1 MRNLAHYHDLAALF
15 DYPEADYP
23 LQVQRAYALLEDRYP
38 RAAAEL
44 QQFMEALASNGETY
58 SAEALDEI
66 QEIFTRSFDVQA
78 ITTLGVGYVMFGDD
92 YKRGELFVNLS
103 REYADI
109 GIDCGTELADHLPTV
124 LRLIA
129 RWQDEDLVAELVE
142 ELLHPALHQMI
153 AEFGSQRIE
162 QRNKLYRKHY
172 KTLIASSPTRGTMF
186 RAPLAAVLEVLK
198 EDFALSDWQ
207 PPEQDNDFLR
217 SVGRELEI
225 EDAAGRPAPSG
236 RML

>member
-1 MRNLAHYHDLAALF
+1 MRSLAHYDYLAALF

-23 LQVQRAYALLEDRYP
+23 AQVHKAYALLEERYP
-38 RAAAEL
+38 TAATEL
-44 QQFMEALASNGETY
+44 QPFVGQLKTDGGIYTE
-58 SAEALDEI
+58 EALDEI
-66 QEIFTRSFDVQA
+66 QEIFTRSCDVQA

-103 REYADI
+103 REYADA
-109 GIDCGTELADHLPTV
+109 GIYCGTELADHLPTV

-153 AEFGSQRIE
+153 AEFGSQRCQ
-162 QRNKLYRKHY
+162 QRDKLYQKHY
-172 KTLIASSPTRGTMF
+172 KTLIASSATRGTMF
-186 RAPLAAVLEVLK
+186 RAPLAALLEVLK

-207 PPEQDNDFLR
+207 PPEQDNDFLH
-217 SVGRELEI
+217 SLGRELDI
-225 EDAAGRPAPSG
+225 EDNAGRPAASG
-236 RML
+236 GML

>member
-1 MRNLAHYHDLAALF
+1 MRSLSHYESLAALF
-15 DYPEADYP
+15 DYPEVDYP
-23 LQVQRAYALLEDRYP
+23 AKVQKAYAMLADRYP
-38 RAAAEL
+38 QAAAEL
-44 QQFMEALASNGETY
+44 ETFVEAVGADAAEYTP
-58 SAEALDEI
+58 EALDEI

-103 REYADI
+103 REYAEI

-129 RWQDEDLVAELVE
+129 RWQDEDLVVELVE

-153 AEFGSQRIE
+153 GEFGSQRSQ
-162 QRNKLYRKHY
+162 QRDKLYQKHY
-172 KTLIASSPTRGTMF
+172 KTLIASSATRGTMF
-186 RAPLAAVLEVLK
+186 RAPLAALLEVLK
-198 EDFALSDWQ
+198 DDFGLSEWQ

-217 SVGRELEI
+217 SVGRELDI
-225 EDAAGRPAPSG
+225 EATAGRPAPSG

>member
-1 MRNLAHYHDLAALF
+1 MRNLVHYEHLAALF
-15 DYPEADYP
+15 DYPETDYP
-23 LQVQRAYALLEDRYP
+23 AHVQRAYALLEDRYP
-38 RAAAEL
+38 LAAAEL
-44 QQFMEALASNGETY
+44 RVFVEALETDGESYT
-58 SAEALDEI
+58 AEALDEI
-66 QEIFTRSFDVQA
+66 QEIYTRSFDVQA

-129 RWQDEDLVAELVE
+129 RWQEEELITELVE

-153 AEFGSQRIE
+153 AEFGSQRCE
-162 QRNKLYRKHY
+162 QRNKLYQKHY
-172 KTLIASSPTRGTMF
+172 KTLIASSEHRGTMF
-186 RAPLAAVLEVLK
+186 RAPLSALLEVLK

-225 EDAAGRPAPSG
+225 EATAGKPAPSG
-236 RML
+236 RMP

>member
-1 MRNLAHYHDLAALF
+1 MKSLAHYQYLAALF

-23 LQVQRAYALLEDRYP
+23 AQVQRAYVLLEDRYP

-44 QQFMEALASNGETY
+44 LPFVEAMASDGEKY
-58 SAEALDEI
+58 SAQALDEI
-66 QEIFTRSFDVQA
+66 QEIFTRSFDVQS
-78 ITTLGVGYVMFGDD
+78 ITTLGIGYIMFGDD

-103 REYADI
+103 REFADA
-109 GIDCGTELADHLPTV
+109 GIDGGSELPDHLPTV

-129 RWQDEDLVAELVE
+129 RWQDEGLIAELVE
-142 ELLHPALHQMI
+142 EIVHPALQQMI
-153 AEFGSQRIE
+153 AEFGSRRSE
-162 QRNKLYRKHY
+162 QRNELYRKHY

-198 EDFALSDWQ
+198 EDFALSDWH

-217 SVGRELEI
+217 SVGREMEI
-225 EDAAGRPAPSG
+225 EDAAGRPDPAG

>member
-1 MRNLAHYHDLAALF
+1 MRSLAHYEPLAALF

-23 LQVQRAYALLEDRYP
+23 AKVHKAYAVLADRYP
-38 RAAAEL
+38 QATAEL
-44 QQFMEALASNGETY
+44 EAFVEAVGADAREYTP
-58 SAEALDEI
+58 EALDEI

-153 AEFGSQRIE
+153 AEFGSQRSQ
-162 QRNKLYRKHY
+162 QRDKLYQKHY
-172 KTLIASSPTRGTMF
+172 KTLIASSATRGTMF
-186 RAPLAAVLEVLK
+186 RAPLAALLEVLK
-198 EDFALSDWQ
+198 DDFALSEWQ

-217 SVGRELEI
+217 SVGRELDI
-225 EDAAGRPAPSG
+225 EATAERPAPSG

>member
-1 MRNLAHYHDLAALF
+1 MRNLTHYQSLAALF
-15 DYPEADYP
+15 DYPEVDYP
-23 LQVQRAYALLEDRYP
+23 AQVQKAYALLADRYP
-38 RAAAEL
+38 QAAAEL
-44 QQFMEALASNGETY
+44 QTFVEAVASGGQLYTE
-58 SAEALDEI
+58 EALDEI

-129 RWQDEDLVAELVE
+129 RWQDEDLVVELVE
-142 ELLHPALHQMI
+142 ELLHPALHRMI
-153 AEFGSQRIE
+153 AEFGSQRCE
-162 QRNKLYRKHY
+162 QRNKLYQKHY
-172 KTLIASSPTRGTMF
+172 QTLITSSATRGTMF
-186 RAPLAAVLEVLK
+186 RAPLAALLEVLK

-217 SVGRELEI
+217 SVERELDI
-225 EDAAGRPAPSG
+225 EATAGRPAPSG

>member
-1 MRNLAHYHDLAALF
+1 MRSLVHYEYLATLF

-23 LQVQRAYALLEDRYP
+23 EHVQKAYALLESLYP
-38 RAAAEL
+38 LAAAEL
-44 QQFMEALASNGETY
+44 QPFVEALEIDGPTY
-58 SAEALDEI
+58 TAEALDKI

-103 REYADI
+103 REYADT

-129 RWQDEDLVAELVE
+129 VWEDEELITELVE

-153 AEFGSQRIE
+153 AEFGSARCQQRD
-162 QRNKLYRKHY
+162 KLYQKHY
-172 KTLIASSPTRGTMF
+172 KTLISSSKTRGTMF
-186 RAPLAAVLEVLK
+186 RAPLAALLKVLK
-198 EDFALSDWQ
+198 QDFALSDWQ
-207 PPEQDNDFLR
+207 PPEQDNDFLQ
-217 SVGRELEI
+217 SLGRELDI
-225 EDAAGRPAPSG
+225 EANAGKPAPSG